1 MASDAQLE
9 ERLKK
14 LEERLEQLQAEA
26 EQAHKTVSAML
37 PIVYTENEQRVVKA
51 AQELGLS
58 KYAIKCQMLNSFYPN
73 NYLGRVMHPH

>member
-26 EQAHKTVSAML
+26 EQAHKTVTAML
-37 PIVYTENEQRVVKA
+37 PAVYTENEQRVVKA

-58 KYAIKCQMLNSFYPN
+58 KYACQIWIYNIIFN
-73 NYLGRVMHPH
+73 

>member
-26 EQAHKTVSAML
+26 EQAHKAVSSML
-37 PIVYTENEQRVVKA
+37 PAVYTENEQRVVKA
-51 AQELGLS
+51 AQELGLT
-58 KYAIKCQMLNSFYPN
+58 KYV
-73 NYLGRVMHPH
+73 NYVSDPQLIF